1 MEIKKSYKA
10 DLEHRRPLFFVAAL
24 FATFAFIAVSVVIY
38 ATLVKFSNEDY
49 DSFDDESMD
58 LDLRANEQDDMIA
71 AALPEEPAVEEKKE
85 ESSKINK
92 VEETTEIAPEQ
103 LDDTKT
109 VEAEG
114 EDDKEPKVEEIES
127 KTEVPPINLNEGDP
141 EALRIV
147 AQLPEYPG
155 GMVAFM
161 KWLTANLKYPQQAL
175 QNRVQ
180 GKVMVSFIVEM
191 DGSISNVKIMKGANQ
206 LLNQEALRV
215 IGLMPKWTAGI
226 ENGKP
231 CRSMVAIPVVFEI

>member
-1 MEIKKSYKA
+1 M
-10 DLEHRRPLFFVAAL
+10 EHRRPLLFVIAL
-24 FATFAFIAVSVVIY
+24 GATAVILTLSVVLY
-38 ATLVKFSNEDY
+38 ATLANLSNDDY
-49 DSFDDESMD
+49 DSFDDEAMD
-58 LDLRANEQDDMIA
+58 LDLKANEQDDMIA

-103 LDDTKT
+103 LDENKT
-109 VEAEG
+109 VETEG
-114 EDDKEPKVEEIES
+114 DDDEALKVEDEES
-127 KTEVPPINLNEGDP
+127 KTEVPPINLNEDNP

-147 AQLPEYPG
+147 EQLPEYPG
-155 GMVAFM
+155 GMVEFM
-161 KWLTANLKYPQQAL
+161 KWLTANLKYPSQAL

-180 GKVMVSFIVEM
+180 GKVMVSFIVEV
-191 DGSISNVKIMKGANQ
+191 DGSITNVKILKGANQ

-215 IGLMPKWTAGI
+215 IGLMPKWTAGV